1 MKSSYALELASQSS
15 GVSQKHFVRSSILL
29 LLAFASAFFS
39 RLLDSAGAPSP
50 INFLHFATV
59 PVAAYYA
66 ITKSRTKLF
75 RQISISQQLLFSLLT
90 FLCILIISAIFNDA
104 GIINVVLS
112 YLLWVEAY
120 FFLCAIICLPLSEES
135 FAFLRKWLI
144 RFSVFHIGL
153 ALLQKVL
160 LDLGI
165 MRTGAMNILQDNIQ
179 GVFYLS
185 GGGHVV
191 GASVSIS
198 FAIYCFTQTDM
209 PRFRYAALIA
219 AITQIVVADAKQVIF
234 VALVSWVIL
243 ILTKITDVK
252 KIFMYGASATVGSL
266 VLWWCAYNVEAFRG
280 FRTWIR
286 PEIYG
291 PEGEATLLKS
301 ASIRIINSYV
311 QEEGIWG
318 WLFGLGPGH
327 TVDRLGGWMI
337 PKYQSLLAPL
347 GVTEHP
353 ASSEIWDAV
362 YASWLGGKSS
372 MFNPLFGWAGLWGDA
387 GYVGLLAYFVILWV
401 IWTKCCTD
409 DVTKFLL
416 LTICVN
422 GLIFAQMQEPGFMLY
437 TVLLM
442 GIRWQEENLDS
453 QRASTSRSLL
463 QKARSLAPVN
473 LNQPNINEQ

>member
-1 MKSSYALELASQSS
+1 MKPSYAVELAQRTPAQ
-15 GVSQKHFVRSSILL
+15 VSQTHFIRSSVLL

-39 RLLDSAGAPSP
+39 RLADSAGAPSP

-59 PVAAYYA
+59 PFATYYA
-66 ITKSRTKLF
+66 LIKSRTKSF
-75 RQISISQQLLFSLLT
+75 HQINVSQQLIFSLLV

-104 GIINVVLS
+104 GVINVILS
-112 YLLWVEAY
+112 YLLWVESY
-120 FFLCAIICLPLSEES
+120 FFLCAIICLPLSEYS
-135 FAFLRKWLI
+135 FYFLRKWLI

-191 GASVSIS
+191 GASVSLS
-198 FAIYCFTQTDM
+198 FAVYCFTQTDM
-209 PRFRYAALIA
+209 PRFRFVALAAAL
-219 AITQIVVADAKQVIF
+219 TQIVVADAKQVILVAF
-234 VALVSWVIL
+234 VAWVFL
-243 ILTKITDVK
+243 ILTKTTDIK
-252 KIFMYGASATVGSL
+252 KIIVYGFSATAGSL

-291 PEGEATLLKS
+291 PEGEATLLKT
-301 ASIRIINSYV
+301 ASIRIISSYTN
-311 QEEGIWG
+311 EEGALG

-362 YASWLGGKSS
+362 FSSWLGGKSS
-372 MFNPLFGWAGLWGDA
+372 MFNPFFGWAGLWGDA
-387 GYVGLLAYFVILWV
+387 GYLGLIAYFLILWV
-401 IWTKCCTD
+401 IWAKCCVG

-437 TVLLM
+437 TALLI
-442 GIRWQEENLDS
+442 GIRWQEKNL
-453 QRASTSRSLL
+453 QSL
-463 QKARSLAPVN
+463 Q
-473 LNQPNINEQ
+473 